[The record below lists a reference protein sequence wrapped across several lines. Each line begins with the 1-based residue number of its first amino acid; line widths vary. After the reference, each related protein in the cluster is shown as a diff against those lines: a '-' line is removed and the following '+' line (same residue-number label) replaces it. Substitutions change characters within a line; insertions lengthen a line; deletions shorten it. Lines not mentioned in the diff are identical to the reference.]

1 MAALRRYFA
10 PLPAGGF
17 TGAYFERL
25 GGGGGDRPDVANT
38 FTSDDIVAVSMLSV
52 PVPAAAALQLLE
64 ARGPELSD
72 LLAKIPTDV
81 AFAELTADEVGDV
94 WPVRDAYRELLAVP
108 GIGETTATKL
118 LARKRPHLVPILD
131 AVVTAELSVV
141 KGRYWVPLHAWLTAD
156 GRAQHRRLEE
166 LRLAAG
172 ARAGGVGAACV
183 RRARVDAR
191 ERVRELV
198 EPCQVSP
205 RTSLVYFGKTVAK
218 SSAVLTSHC
227 ARRGGE
233 VLVPPVPP
241 SCRSATLLALYV
253 GFFSCHSSVAPSA
266 SSISSRR
273 ACSCAKSA
281 LSSRM

>member
-1 MAALRRYFA
+1 MQISERLEALLAPGDEQVAVAALRRYFA

-25 GGGGGDRPDVANT
+25 GGGGDRPDVANT

-156 GRAQHRRLEE
+156 SRAQHRRLEE

-172 ARAGGVGAACV
+172 LGPEVSVLRVFDVLAWMAGSG
-183 RRARVDAR
+183 
-191 ERVRELV
+191 
-198 EPCQVSP
+198 
-205 RTSLVYFGKTVAK
+205 Y
-218 SSAVLTSHC
+218 LTS
-227 ARRGGE
+227 E
-233 VLVPPVPP
+233 NPV
-241 SCRSATLLALYV
+241 R
-253 GFFSCHSSVAPSA
+253 
-266 SSISSRR
+266 
-273 ACSCAKSA
+273 
-281 LSSRM
+281 